1 MDARPGDGGASFFQR
16 KKTMD
21 EAELLNTLT
30 RAPAGAVKSFAEDL
44 LLELDPVEVIRNR
57 TGLAMLPLRET
68 AQGATFYIGEVLLA
82 EAHVRAA
89 GAEGYAA
96 CLGRDL
102 EQALA
107 LALIDAAHRAGV
119 AGPAILAFAHA
130 QASALEHEEEALAR
144 EVGKTRV
151 DLETF

>member
-1 MDARPGDGGASFFQR
+1 MSGAAEDLPGD
-16 KKTMD
+16 
-21 EAELLNTLT
+21 LLSILA
-30 RAPAGAVKSFAEDL
+30 RADAGAVKSFAEDL
-44 LLELDPVEVIRNR
+44 LPALEPVEVLRNR

-68 AQGATFYIGEVLLA
+68 ARGASFYLGEILLA

-89 GAEGYAA
+89 GVEGYAA

-119 AGPAILAFAHA
+119 AGPAVAAFAAA
-130 QASALEHEEEALAR
+130 QAAALAEADAR
-144 EVGKTRV
+144 LEAEVARTRV

>member
-1 MDARPGDGGASFFQR
+1 MEQ
-16 KKTMD
+16 
-21 EAELLNTLT
+21 AELLSTLS
-30 RAPAGAVKSFAEDL
+30 RADAGAVKSFAEDL
-44 LLELDPVEVIRNR
+44 LPDLEPVEVLRNR
-57 TGLAMLPLRET
+57 TGLAMLPLRES
-68 AQGATFYIGEVLLA
+68 AQGATFYVGEVLLA

-119 AGPAILAFAHA
+119 AGPAILTFARA
-130 QASALEHEEEALAR
+130 QAAAIEAEDAALLR
-144 EVGKTRV
+144 EVERTRV

>member
-1 MDARPGDGGASFFQR
+1 
-16 KKTMD
+16 MD
-21 EAELLNTLT
+21 ERELLSTLT

-44 LLELDPVEVIRNR
+44 LPDLEPVEVLRNR
-57 TGLAMLPLRET
+57 TGLAMLPVRET
-68 AQGATFYIGEVLLA
+68 AQGASFYIGEVLLA

-89 GAEGYAA
+89 GVEGYAA

-119 AGPAILAFAHA
+119 SGPAIIAFARA
-130 QASALEHEEEALAR
+130 QAADHERDEGALAR
-144 EVGKTRV
+144 EIGRTRV

>member
-1 MDARPGDGGASFFQR
+1 MN
-16 KKTMD
+16 
-21 EAELLNTLT
+21 EAQLLSTLT
-30 RAPAGAVKSFAEDL
+30 RAPSGAVKAFAEEL
-44 LLELDPVEVIRNR
+44 LPALEPVEVLRNR
-57 TGLAMLPLRET
+57 TGLAMMPLRES
-68 AQGATFYIGEVLLA
+68 AQGATFYVGEVLLA

-89 GAEGYAA
+89 GVEGYGA

-119 AGPAILAFAHA
+119 NGPAVLTFAED
-130 QASALEHEEEALAR
+130 QARAIEAEEATLMR

>member
-1 MDARPGDGGASFFQR
+1 
-16 KKTMD
+16 MD
-21 EAELLNTLT
+21 ETELLSTLT
-30 RAPAGAVKSFAEDL
+30 RADAGAVKSFVEDL
-44 LLELDPVEVIRNR
+44 LPRLEPVEVLQNR

-68 AQGATFYIGEVLLA
+68 AQGATFYLGEVLLA

-119 AGPAILAFAHA
+119 AGPAILAFAQA
-130 QASALEHEEEALAR
+130 QAAALDAAEEALLR
-144 EVGKTRV
+144 EVERTRV

>member
-1 MDARPGDGGASFFQR
+1 VEQS
-16 KKTMD
+16 
-21 EAELLNTLT
+21 ELLSTLT
-30 RAPAGAVKSFAEDL
+30 RADAGAVKSFAEAL
-44 LLELDPVEVIRNR
+44 LPQLEPVEVLRNR
-57 TGLAMLPLRET
+57 TGLAMLPLRES
-68 AQGATFYIGEVLLA
+68 ARGATFYLGEVLLA

-107 LALIDAAHRAGV
+107 LALIDAARRAGV
-119 AGPAILAFAHA
+119 AGPAILAFAQTQAAAVEA
-130 QASALEHEEEALAR
+130 QDAAMAEAVER
-144 EVGKTRV
+144 TRV

>member
-1 MDARPGDGGASFFQR
+1 MDQG
-16 KKTMD
+16 
-21 EAELLNTLT
+21 ELLSTLA
-30 RAPAGAVKSFAEDL
+30 RAEAGAVKSFAEEL
-44 LLELDPVEVIRNR
+44 LPELEPVAVLRNR

-68 AQGATFYIGEVLLA
+68 AQGASFYVGEVLLA

-107 LALIDAAHRAGV
+107 LALIDAAHRAGI
-119 AGPAILAFAHA
+119 AGPAILSFARA
-130 QASALEHEEEALAR
+130 QAAALEAEEEALQR
-144 EVGKTRV
+144 QVDRTRI

>member
-1 MDARPGDGGASFFQR
+1 
-16 KKTMD
+16 MD
-21 EAELLNTLT
+21 ENELLSTLT
-30 RAPAGAVKSFAEDL
+30 RADAGAVKSFAEAL
-44 LLELDPVEVIRNR
+44 LPALEPVEVLRNR
-57 TGLAMLPLRET
+57 TGLAMLPLREA
-68 AQGATFYIGEVLLA
+68 AQGATFYVGEVLLA

-107 LALIDAAHRAGV
+107 VALIDAAHRAGV
-119 AGPAILAFAHA
+119 AGPAILAFAQA
-130 QASALEHEEEALAR
+130 QAAALEAEESALLR
-144 EVGKTRV
+144 EVEQTRV

>member
-1 MDARPGDGGASFFQR
+1 MDD
-16 KKTMD
+16 T
-21 EAELLNTLT
+21 ELLSTLT
-30 RAPAGAVKSFAEDL
+30 RADAGAVKAFAEEL
-44 LLELDPVEVIRNR
+44 LPKLERVEVVRNR
-57 TGLAMLPLRET
+57 TGLAMLPMRES
-68 AQGATFYIGEVLLA
+68 ARGATFYVGEVLLA
-82 EAHVRAA
+82 EAQVRAA

-119 AGPAILAFAHA
+119 ARTAIFAFAQA
-130 QASALEHEEEALAR
+130 QAEALEAAEAELLR
-144 EVGKTRV
+144 EVERTRV

>member
-1 MDARPGDGGASFFQR
+1 MN
-16 KKTMD
+16 TT
-21 EAELLNTLT
+21 ELLSTLT
-30 RAPAGAVKSFAEDL
+30 RASAGAVKAFAETL
-44 LLELDPVEVIRNR
+44 LPELEPVEVLRNR
-57 TGLAMLPLRET
+57 TGLAMLPLRES
-68 AQGATFYIGEVLLA
+68 AQGASFYLGEILLA

-119 AGPAILAFAHA
+119 AGPAILAFAQA
-130 QASALEHEEEALAR
+130 QAEALAAEEAELMR
-144 EVGKTRV
+144 EVGKTKV

>member
-1 MDARPGDGGASFFQR
+1 MDDHQ
-16 KKTMD
+16 
-21 EAELLNTLT
+21 LLSTLT
-30 RAPAGAVKSFAEDL
+30 RAPAGAVKAFAEDL
-44 LLELDPVEVIRNR
+44 LPELEPVEVLRNR
-57 TGLAMLPLRET
+57 TGLAMLPMRET
-68 AQGATFYIGEVLLA
+68 AQGASFYLGEILLA

-119 AGPAILAFAHA
+119 AGPAIVAFARA
-130 QASALEHEEEALAR
+130 QAAAQAEEEEELAR
-144 EVGKTRV
+144 EVGKTQV